1 MICPITLSKML
12 GTASIGVFTVGVAA
26 SSEFLSQLKLQ
37 QQASGLSTLSVGF
50 QQTLS
55 RVRIGLTG
63 LVSVPIIAF
72 TGAAILDWQ
81 PYLVYSLG
89 LVGYAGWRFK
99 TVVLPLIE
107 RQSHSSENDKGL
119 VIEEKAASPIPKE
132 EDISASGLTESVYN
146 IEKRDYE
153 DTEDEIETEA
163 KEVLAGEDAEPIAD
177 GINTENYDS
186 KSDELELREFRKQRL
201 IVTLLSGA
209 SFLIA
214 LVGVAGER
222 K

>member
-1 MICPITLSKML
+1 ML

-37 QQASGLSTLSVGF
+37 QQSTLSVGF

-99 TVVLPLIE
+99 TVVLPLLE
-107 RQSHSSENDKGL
+107 RQGHSSENDKGV
-119 VIEEKAASPIPKE
+119 VIEERAASPTPNKEEE

-163 KEVLAGEDAEPIAD
+163 KEVLTGEDAEPIAD
-177 GINTENYDS
+177 GITTEKYDS